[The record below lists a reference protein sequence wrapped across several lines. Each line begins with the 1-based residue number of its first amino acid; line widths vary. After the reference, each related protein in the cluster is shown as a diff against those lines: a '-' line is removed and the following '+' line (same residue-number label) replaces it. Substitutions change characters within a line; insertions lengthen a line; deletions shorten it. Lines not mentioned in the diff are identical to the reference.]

1 MTDIKFAA
9 IGINHPHIYGQV
21 DCLKEAGGQFVA
33 FHAVEDDL
41 AAEFAAK
48 YPEAKRVADPRA
60 ILEDAAVSVVLTS
73 AIPADRAAISIA
85 AMQHGKD
92 VLTDKPGMTTFAQL
106 DEIKRVQ
113 KETGRIYG
121 VLYSEHFEVRATVE
135 AGNLIG
141 QGAIGKVINT
151 VGLGP
156 HSLRLNNRPDWF
168 FERSRYGGILCDI
181 ASHQFEQFLFFSNA
195 MDAEVVSATV
205 ANRAHP
211 EKPGLQDMGDA
222 HVRTADTSGYIRV
235 DWFTPKGLPTW
246 GDGRLTILGTE
257 GYIELRK
264 YIDIAGKP
272 GTDHLFLVNH
282 EGPRH
287 IDCSQV
293 ERPFGRQFLDD
304 VRNRTE
310 TAMPQERCF
319 NAMKLALTAQQLA
332 ERGTE
337 WAR

>member
-1 MTDIKFAA
+1 
-9 IGINHPHIYGQV
+9 
-21 DCLKEAGGQFVA
+21 
-33 FHAVEDDL
+33 
-41 AAEFAAK
+41 
-48 YPEAKRVADPRA
+48 
-60 ILEDAAVSVVLTS
+60 
-73 AIPADRAAISIA
+73 
-85 AMQHGKD
+85 
-92 VLTDKPGMTTFAQL
+92 
-106 DEIKRVQ
+106 
-113 KETGRIYG
+113 
-121 VLYSEHFEVRATVE
+121 
-135 AGNLIG
+135 
-141 QGAIGKVINT
+141 
-151 VGLGP
+151 
-156 HSLRLNNRPDWF
+156 
-168 FERSRYGGILCDI
+168 
-181 ASHQFEQFLFFSNA
+181 
-195 MDAEVVSATV
+195 
-205 ANRAHP
+205 
-211 EKPGLQDMGDA
+211 
-222 HVRTADTSGYIRV
+222 VRTADTSGYIRV

-287 IDCSQV
+287 IDCSNV